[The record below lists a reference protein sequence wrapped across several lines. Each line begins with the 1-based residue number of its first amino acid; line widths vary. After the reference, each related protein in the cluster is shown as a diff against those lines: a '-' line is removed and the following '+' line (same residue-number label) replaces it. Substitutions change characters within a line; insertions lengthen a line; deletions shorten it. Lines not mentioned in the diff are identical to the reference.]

1 MNAKLVA
8 TLTLVFGITAS
19 VALGADK
26 NSPPVA
32 GIYKGAVEGEQATA
46 ILKADGSIIVRPSA
60 DRPKFTMR
68 GKWKRDGNTIT
79 AKLKDPTGD
88 EGTVVFTV
96 DKGDLVL
103 VKLIS
108 PDGEVERLGMPQFK
122 RNKRL
127 ADKGPA
133 GVYVGWFDEEHL
145 SLQVKPDGAF
155 TVTPCNDLKGGPI
168 YVGKWKATERGLR
181 ATLKSKDEEGEEE
194 ATVDFVTTATG
205 LAISKVLDGEN
216 YEAEHFDTRLKR
228 QKNGGKKNKGGKKN
242 QKTDQ

>member
-79 AKLKDPTGD
+79 AKLKNPTGD

-96 DKGDLVL
+96 DNGDLML
-103 VKLIS
+103 VKVIS
-108 PDGEVERLGMPQFK
+108 PDGEVEEHGAPQFK

-127 ADKGPA
+127 ADKGLA
-133 GVYVGWFDEEHL
+133 GVYVGWFDDEHL
-145 SLQVKPDGAF
+145 SVQVKPDGSFIVIPAD
-155 TVTPCNDLKGGPI
+155 DLNGGPI
-168 YVGKWKATERGLR
+168 YVGKWKATKRGLR
-181 ATLKSKDEEGEEE
+181 ATVTSKDEEESN
-194 ATVDFVTTATG
+194 VDFVTTATG
-205 LAISKVLDGEN
+205 LAIIKVVNGDGEVDT
-216 YEAEHFDTRLKR
+216 FDTRLKR
-228 QKNGGKKNKGGKKN
+228 QNRPGKKN
-242 QKTDQ
+242 